1 MFGRHTVC
9 MPETD
14 AADVDSREWARG
26 GREAVSGTRRRRSR
40 LGGSWRPD
48 ASVVGGTE
56 WA

>member
-1 MFGRHTVC
+1 